1 MRISPSLDEF
11 RALASQGNLI
21 SLYCELLADTETPV
35 SAYLK
40 LRRNVNSFS
49 FLLESAEFGKSWG
62 RYSLIGLDPFLL
74 VLIYSER
81 TEVFNGPS

>member
-1 MRISPSLDEF
+1 MRITPSLDEF
-11 RALASQGNLI
+11 KILATQGNLI

-62 RYSLIGLDPFLL
+62 RYSFIGWDPFLL
-74 VLIYSER
+74 VLIYPER
-81 TEVFNGPS
+81 TDLEK